1 MPLGEP
7 TLYEEAGAWV
17 VRLEGSEGRFQL
29 YQCATREQAERLCAL
44 FRQPIKSARPASAEA
59 PGATGSAKPKGWSW
73 FATRSLPPAS
83 RG

>member
-17 VRLEGSEGRFQL
+17 VRLEGHEGRFQL

-44 FRQPIKSARPASAEA
+44 FRQPVKSTRP
-59 PGATGSAKPKGWSW
+59 GSASGERPKGWSW
-73 FATRSLPPAS
+73 FATRTLPTTS
-83 RG
+83 RR